1 MVTTSSGTTEE
12 RLERLEQAVAGIQA
26 SLDRPAG
33 STPPE
38 PAGEDRMPTA
48 ALDALKGDR

>member
-1 MVTTSSGTTEE
+1 V
-12 RLERLEQAVAGIQA
+12 
-26 SLDRPAG
+26 G

-38 PAGEDRMPTA
+38 PAVEDRMPTA